1 MSLEGA
7 KTAAVAVAAVL
18 AFTAFLGD
26 ARAGFVVKDFSCSAA
41 PFGVNVDI
49 SGLGN
54 TNVCIEG
61 SANVNLNCAC
71 VGGGD
76 NCPTDT
82 KKQTEPFNLSS
93 GLSVEPKNGRVT
105 TTFSLGFNP
114 TNTLCT
120 SPSPSGQTALSC
132 PSGQTATL
140 ISWNIPTGGAD
151 FDMCTTTAAAGQ
163 PCSCTEA
170 AELAD
175 ALCGPTGNIV
185 HAGKHGSCAALFP

>member
-1 MSLEGA
+1 MSLERA
-7 KTAAVAVAAVL
+7 KRAAVAAAAVL
-18 AFTAFLGD
+18 AFTAFGLGD
-26 ARAGFVVKDFSCSAA
+26 AHAGFVVKQFACSTT

-61 SANVNLNCAC
+61 SATVNLNCAC

-82 KKQTEPFNLSS
+82 KKQTTPDTLSS

-105 TTFSLGFNP
+105 TSFTLPFNP
-114 TNTLCT
+114 TDALCQGST
-120 SPSPSGQTALSC
+120 TPPSSGLAC
-132 PSGQTATL
+132 PNGQTATL

-151 FDMCTTTAAAGQ
+151 FSLCTTNLPAGQ
-163 PCSCTEA
+163 SCSCAGTTPPDL
-170 AELAD
+170 AEQT
-175 ALCGPTGNIV
+175 CGPTSDI
-185 HAGKHGSCAALFP
+185 

>member
-1 MSLEGA
+1 MSLKRA
-7 KTAAVAVAAVL
+7 KRAAVAAATVL
-18 AFTAFLGD
+18 AFTAFGLGD
-26 ARAGFVVKDFSCSAA
+26 ARAGFVVKQFSCSTT

-82 KKQTEPFNLSS
+82 KKQTTPTTISS

-114 TNTLCT
+114 TDSLCT
-120 SPSPSGQTALSC
+120 APQCGSGQT
-132 PSGQTATL
+132 TTL
-140 ISWNIPTGGAD
+140 ISWSIPTGGAD

-163 PCSCTEA
+163 LCTCTETS
-170 AELAD
+170 ELAD
-175 ALCGPTGNIV
+175 ATCGPTSDIV